1 MADPFSAALA
11 VTLFV
16 ASSVQGSQNARRAE
30 KQNRLAM
37 EQQARTQQEQ
47 KKQQDADRRSITEQR
62 NSTLETVYG
71 RTRGSRSLLAGGA
84 QTGFKPT
91 TLG

>member
-1 MADPFSAALA
+1 MAEIAIAAA
-11 VTLFV
+11 FFV
-16 ASSVQGSQNARRAE
+16 GSSVMQSQNARKAE

-47 KKQQDADRRSITEQR
+47 KKQQDADRRSMTEQR
-62 NSTLETVYG
+62 NSTLETLYG
-71 RTRGSRSLLAGGA
+71 RNRGSRSLLAGGA